1 VGKEGKV
8 EWEKGERRE
17 SLEMSAGF
25 LCVGKGRGDDRG
37 PVIFGGG
44 IWGDMMVANCVHEGW
59 QVVFVERLCVSGG
72 VVGDRDGGWRPVC
85 LGISVG
91 G

>member
-1 VGKEGKV
+1 MGKEGKV

-17 SLEMSAGF
+17 SLEMSSGF
-25 LCVGKGRGDDRG
+25 LCVGKGRGGDRG
-37 PVIFGGG
+37 PVISSG
-44 IWGDMMVANCVHEGW
+44 IGSVVVVVNGVHEGW